1 MKNLETATFGG
12 GGFWC
17 TEAIFKQLKGVKS
30 VESGYS
36 GGNMEN
42 PSYKEVSSGQTE
54 HSEVIQVEFDPDLIS
69 YKDLLEVFFAT
80 HDSTTLN
87 RQGNDTGTQY
97 RSIVLYTNPEQKT
110 EAEKF
115 IEDLKQS
122 DVAVVTE
129 VNPLDK
135 FYLAEANHQDFYQN
149 NSAQP
154 YCQLVI
160 NPKLVK
166 LQEKF

>member
-12 GGFWC
+12 GCFWC

-87 RQGNDTGTQY
+87 RQGNNTGTQY
-97 RSIVLYTNPEQKT
+97 RSIVLYHDEKQKKLAEKMKGGIVNSITQILPFEKFYKAEDYHQNYFGNNPE
-110 EAEKF
+110 
-115 IEDLKQS
+115 
-122 DVAVVTE
+122 
-129 VNPLDK
+129 N
-135 FYLAEANHQDFYQN
+135 
-149 NSAQP
+149 P
-154 YCQLVI
+154 YCSVVI
-160 NPKLVK
+160 LPKLKK
-166 LQEKF
+166 LRAKFSDKL